1 MGLVQ
6 CRGLIG
12 TVDGSILLHKLR
24 RRIVNQGICGKWEEE
39 GRTVHISMRIS
50 AVDELPLRS
59 ELVEIGG
66 LFWPASVLK
75 SEILS
80 PSLAAPAMRRA
91 QARPKTTMPGE
102 MIPSQSLRI
111 SCVRRCI
118 MIYPNV
124 DSEFIQT
131 S

>member
-1 MGLVQ
+1 
-6 CRGLIG
+6 
-12 TVDGSILLHKLR
+12 
-24 RRIVNQGICGKWEEE
+24 VNQGICGKWEEE
-39 GRTVHISMRIS
+39 GRTVRISMRIS

-66 LFWPASVLK
+66 LFWPALVLK

-80 PSLAAPAMRRA
+80 PSLATSAMRRA
-91 QARPKTTMPGE
+91 QARPKTTMPGHR
-102 MIPSQSLRI
+102 SLFESR
-111 SCVRRCI
+111 VLDGQERRYGCI
-118 MIYPNV
+118 MIYPSV